1 MSLYLYVILSNT
13 KYTRHGNLNPYFP
26 TFNVALDREVKQE
39 TLINSPPVLIFDDDP
54 AMFFYRIE
62 LLVLFFNVEKTLN
75 IFSIDLNSFTLF
87 QVCSFTHIQF
97 LQYLQDGTP
106 TSKTFE
112 HIPSE
117 MGAEEA
123 EEVGVE
129 HLLRYQLITRALSV

>member
-1 MSLYLYVILSNT
+1 M
-13 KYTRHGNLNPYFP
+13 
-26 TFNVALDREVKQE
+26 DREVKQE